1 MTDAPLPVLE
11 NRTRSDSDS
20 ALCPL
25 YKVIFLD
32 DPVTTMEF
40 VVRLLV
46 QLFGKDL
53 DSAVRLMY
61 EVHNTGSSHVDTLPL
76 ERAEFK
82 RDQVHRIAKQ
92 EGFPFQCV
100 LKKNGV

>member
-1 MTDAPLPVLE
+1 MTDAPLPILDD
-11 NRTRSDSDS
+11 RILPDSD
-20 ALCPL
+20 AVLGPG

-32 DPVTTMEF
+32 DRATTMEF
-40 VVRLLV
+40 VVRLLI

-53 DSAVRLMY
+53 DTAVRLMY

-82 RDQVHRIAKQ
+82 RDQVHRIARQ

-100 LKKNGV
+100 LKQN